1 VKAVRHNGRVEA
13 HVEELADNR
22 VRLTV
27 DVPSAHV
34 QHAVEHA
41 ASDLA
46 GNVKI
51 PGFRQGKVPMPVLLA
66 RVGKDRLHTE
76 AVESHIGGWFMS
88 AAARSRIRPVE
99 QPQYEYDLPE
109 TADDDWRF
117 TATVSVQ
124 PKPEPA
130 DWTQLEV
137 PAPEAEVPE
146 DLVEHELEV
155 LRSSVA
161 ELAPVEDRPAQAG
174 DTVVVDLAVE
184 GQEPQRDYVVDLGV
198 GRLVPELEQALVGMS
213 AGDMREVQFER
224 AEDSTGTVEL
234 TLKEIKER
242 VLQPLDDDLARAA
255 SEFDTL
261 DELRAEIEARLRDQ
275 LEEEIEGA
283 VRAAAVDK
291 LVEATGVQASGPLV
305 DSRARTLLN
314 NLARSLASRGLS
326 LETYVAVS
334 GTSAEQLSAQIRG
347 EAAQSVAR
355 ELVLDAVAERL
366 GLDVPD
372 EEVEALVRDEAEAAG
387 DDPDELIESLKAH
400 GTFEDLREDIRLR
413 AALDRVAAEV
423 KRIPMEL
430 AEARDAIWTPE
441 KEKPDTQTKLWTPG
455 TKETA

>member
-1 VKAVRHNGRVEA
+1 MEA
-13 HVEELADNR
+13 RVEELADNR

-27 DVPSAHV
+27 DVPGAHV

-46 GNVKI
+46 GSVKI

-66 RVGKDRLHTE
+66 RVGKDRLHSE

-99 QPQYEYDLPE
+99 QPQYEYQLPE
-109 TADDDWRF
+109 SADDDWRF

-137 PAPEAEVPE
+137 PAPDPDVPE

-161 ELAPVEDRPAQAG
+161 ELAPVEDRPAVAG
-174 DTVVVDLAVE
+174 DTVVLDLVVE
-184 GQEPQRDYVVDLGV
+184 GQEPQRDYVVDLGT
-198 GRLVPELEQALVGMS
+198 GRLVPELEQALVGMQP
-213 AGDMREVQFER
+213 GETREVRFER
-224 AEDSTGTVEL
+224 AEDTTGTVEL
-234 TLKEIKER
+234 TLNELKER
-242 VLQPLDDDLARAA
+242 VLPPLDDEFARAA

-261 DELRAEIEARLRDQ
+261 DELRSEIESRLREQ

-283 VRAAAVDK
+283 VRAAAVDR
-291 LVEATGVQASGPLV
+291 LVEASGVEAGGPLV
-305 DSRARTLLN
+305 EARARTLLN
-314 NLARSLASRGLS
+314 NLARSLAARGLS

-355 ELVLDAVAERL
+355 ELVLDAVAEQV
-366 GLDVPD
+366 GIEVPD
-372 EEVEALVRDEAEAAG
+372 GEVEALVREEAEAAG
-387 DDPDELIESLKAH
+387 DDPDALIESLKAH

-423 KRIPMEL
+423 KRIPVEL
-430 AEARDAIWTPE
+430 AEARDSIWTPE
-441 KEKPDTQTKLWTPG
+441 KEKREAPTKLWTPG
-455 TKETA
+455 TKEIA

>member
-1 VKAVRHNGRVEA
+1 MEA
-13 HVEELADNR
+13 RVEELADNR

-27 DVPSAHV
+27 DVPGAHV

-46 GNVKI
+46 GSVKI

-66 RVGKDRLHTE
+66 RVGKDRLHSE

-99 QPQYEYDLPE
+99 QPQYEYQLPE
-109 TADDDWRF
+109 SADDDWRF

-137 PAPEAEVPE
+137 PAPDPDVPE

-161 ELAPVEDRPAQAG
+161 ELAPVEDRPAVAG
-174 DTVVVDLAVE
+174 DTVVLDLVVE
-184 GQEPQRDYVVDLGV
+184 GQEPQRDYVVDLGT
-198 GRLVPELEQALVGMS
+198 GRLVPELEQALVGMRP
-213 AGDMREVQFER
+213 GETREVRFER
-224 AEDSTGTVEL
+224 AEESTGTVEL
-234 TLKEIKER
+234 TLNELKER
-242 VLQPLDDDLARAA
+242 VLPPLDDEFARAA

-261 DELRAEIEARLRDQ
+261 DELRSEIESRLREQ

-283 VRAAAVDK
+283 VRAAAVDR
-291 LVEATGVQASGPLV
+291 LVEASGVEAGGPLV
-305 DSRARTLLN
+305 DARARTLLN
-314 NLARSLASRGLS
+314 NLARSLAARGLS

-355 ELVLDAVAERL
+355 ELVLDAVAEQV
-366 GLDVPD
+366 GIEVPD
-372 EEVEALVRDEAEAAG
+372 GEVEALVREEAQAAG
-387 DDPDELIESLKAH
+387 DDPDALIESLKAH

-423 KRIPMEL
+423 KRIPVEL
-430 AEARDAIWTPE
+430 AEARDSIWTPE
-441 KEKPDTQTKLWTPG
+441 KEKREASTKLWTPG
-455 TKETA
+455 TKEIA